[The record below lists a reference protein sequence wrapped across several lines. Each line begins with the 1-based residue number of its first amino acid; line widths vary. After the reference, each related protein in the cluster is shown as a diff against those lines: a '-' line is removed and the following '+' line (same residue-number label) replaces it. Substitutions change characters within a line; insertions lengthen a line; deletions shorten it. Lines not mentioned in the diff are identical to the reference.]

1 MPGQNRT
8 VTMDEKEM
16 AQIFKV
22 LSVDTRL
29 NIVKALKQKSLC
41 VNALAARLGVSQSAV
56 SQHLRILKSSGLVA
70 DNRAG
75 YFIHYTLN
83 EEKLKEY
90 LKSIN
95 KFLD

>member
-1 MPGQNRT
+1 
-8 VTMDEKEM
+8 MDEKEI
-16 AQIFKV
+16 AGLFKV

-56 SQHLRILKSSGLVA
+56 SQHLRILKSSGLVT

-90 LKSIN
+90 LESIN

>member
-1 MPGQNRT
+1 
-8 VTMDEKEM
+8 MDEKEI
-16 AQIFKV
+16 AELFKV

-41 VNALAARLGVSQSAV
+41 VNALTARLGVSQSAV
-56 SQHLRILKSSGLVA
+56 SQHLRILKSSGLVT

-90 LKSIN
+90 LESIN
-95 KFLD
+95 KFLE

>member
-1 MPGQNRT
+1 
-8 VTMDEKEM
+8 MDEKEI
-16 AQIFKV
+16 AGLFKV

-56 SQHLRILKSSGLVA
+56 SQHLRILKSSGLVT
-70 DNRAG
+70 DNRDG

-90 LKSIN
+90 LDSIN

>member
-1 MPGQNRT
+1 
-8 VTMDEKEM
+8 MDEKEM